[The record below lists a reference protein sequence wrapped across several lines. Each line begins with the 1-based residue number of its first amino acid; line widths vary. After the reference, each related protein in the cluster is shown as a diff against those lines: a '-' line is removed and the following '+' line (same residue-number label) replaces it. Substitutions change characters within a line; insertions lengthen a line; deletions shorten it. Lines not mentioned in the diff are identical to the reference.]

1 MESCKCFHDVI
12 MQFFAQNS
20 GNSLNRDPSKISK
33 ISRTNTGRGLIILL
47 YFVLDQQFSL
57 CEETLRSDILF
68 KRLLKISIFHNRDIG
83 EKSGNF
89 LKYSQI
95 CLKRTCSKA
104 DTWLK
109 RTNILA
115 PAIFWSIP
123 HRITSIKWTF

>member
-1 MESCKCFHDVI
+1 MRVKAYLKSHEGKFLPTPNMLNKVLQGCRIVVLLLFLDRYKKHIAMESCKCFHDVI

-57 CEETLRSDILF
+57 CEGTLRSDILF

-83 EKSGNF
+83 
-89 LKYSQI
+89 
-95 CLKRTCSKA
+95 
-104 DTWLK
+104 
-109 RTNILA
+109 
-115 PAIFWSIP
+115 
-123 HRITSIKWTF
+123 